1 MTRTREAARQRG
13 ALLLLLSLGIWV
25 GTGCA
30 SRALPPAE
38 PASAVAGQTLR
49 KTRALFLYPEHLDRR
64 LMVGAMEALEESF
77 DPVRFEP
84 NGNQGRLWV
93 GSASAQ
99 VPLRD
104 EMRVGE
110 FRDLLGQA
118 LAFVRTELGPEA
130 IAKVEKRGMN
140 LEIIALNGGLGA
152 LDRYSTIF
160 SGQRTDDFRIRFS
173 GKLHGIGARIGRRD
187 GNLTAVLVFPNS
199 PAQLGGLQDGDAILE
214 IDGKPTRPLDIEEAV
229 SLIRGPTGSE
239 VILGIRRAGEELE
252 VAITRGEVI
261 VPSVEARELEK
272 GVGYARIFQVSRSTP
287 QEFFEKVSELG
298 ELDGLVLD
306 LRGNSGG
313 SMLAAAAVADFFVGE
328 GTIVRVVGRNG
339 APSDGVRNSAVANKD
354 VAFRFPVAI
363 LVDGGTASAAE
374 ILSGALEPLS
384 RVTLI
389 GQTTFGKGLVQRVV
403 PIPQKNLLKLTV
415 AEYWLSEDRAINKKG
430 IQPQIEL
437 FPVSVERPGRLANV
451 PEGAIPY
458 LRATDED
465 DTFPIDV
472 ATAVVQRGRK
482 TARREM
488 RESALARITESL
500 DGRGIRW
507 EEPNLPPNLPQALG
521 IEPVALQLVA
531 GEPAAVR
538 IRVTNPNDFDVPNAW
553 LALASPIPFLGGKV
567 VPLGTLGPGEARV
580 GEIRVTT
587 PPGVSIAELPL
598 IVNVA
603 SGSRPLESQRLVVN
617 ASSEI
622 PNLEIDVVR
631 ADEETLKLEVHNRGA
646 LPSGQLRI
654 LVPSASRSFENLEPG
669 ESLEAELPLAGDV
682 DSVIVAVIGSGVQRG
697 IEIPVPAQ
705 AGERISVLPPG
716 LLLQKQRGFRGSQV
730 RVAASAS
737 EGLRQGWIKIDG
749 EKKSYVSWEG
759 TDIGELQAS
768 LDEGSGRVQAMIE
781 TTSGV
786 SVVDSRFLADE

>member
-1 MTRTREAARQRG
+1 
-13 ALLLLLSLGIWV
+13 
-25 GTGCA
+25 
-30 SRALPPAE
+30 
-38 PASAVAGQTLR
+38 
-49 KTRALFLYPEHLDRR
+49 
-64 LMVGAMEALEESF
+64 
-77 DPVRFEP
+77 
-84 NGNQGRLWV
+84 
-93 GSASAQ
+93 
-99 VPLRD
+99 
-104 EMRVGE
+104 MRPGE

-118 LAFVRTELGPEA
+118 LAFVRSELGPEA
-130 IAKVEKRGMN
+130 LAEVENRGTN
-140 LEIIALNGGLGA
+140 LEIIALNGGLAA

-160 SGQRTDDFRIRFS
+160 SGQGTDDFRIRFS

-187 GNLTAVLVFPNS
+187 GNLTAVLVFPDS
-199 PAQLGGLQDGDAILE
+199 PAQLGGLQDGDAIME
-214 IDGKPTRPLDIEEAV
+214 IDDKPTRPLDVEEAV
-229 SLIRGPTGSE
+229 ALIRGPSGSE
-239 VILGIRRAGEELE
+239 VVLGVRRAGEEFD

-261 VPSVEARELEK
+261 VPSVEARSLGE

-287 QEFFEKVSELG
+287 QEFFEKVTALG

-339 APSDGVRNSAVANKD
+339 APSDGVRDSAMANED

-403 PIPQKNLLKLTV
+403 PIPEKNLLKLTV

-437 FPVSVERPGRLANV
+437 YPVSVERPGGLANV

-458 LRATDED
+458 LRPTDED

-472 ATAVVQRGRK
+472 ASAVVQRGRA
-482 TARREM
+482 TGEREM
-488 RESALARITESL
+488 REQALARIRESL
-500 DGRGIRW
+500 DGLGIRW
-507 EEPNLPPNLPQALG
+507 EDPELPAYLPHALG
-521 IEPVALQLVA
+521 IEPVELQLVA
-531 GEPAAVR
+531 GEPAGVR
-538 IRVTNPNDFDVPNAW
+538 IRVTNPNPFAVPNAW
-553 LALASPIPFLGGKV
+553 LALASPLPFLGGKV

-587 PPGVSIAELPL
+587 PDGVSLSELPL

-617 ASSEI
+617 ARSEI
-622 PNLEIDVVR
+622 PNLEIEVLR
-631 ADEETLKLEVHNRGA
+631 ADAETLELEVRNRGA
-646 LPSGQLRI
+646 HPAGQLRI
-654 LVPSASRSFENLEPG
+654 LVPSASRSFENLAPG
-669 ESLEAELPLAGDV
+669 ESLRAELPLAGEV
-682 DSVIVAVIGSGVQRG
+682 DRVVVAVIGSGVQRG
-697 IEIPVPAQ
+697 IEIPVPAL
-705 AGERISVLPPG
+705 AGERITVSPPG
-716 LLLQKQRGFRGSQV
+716 LLLQKQRGFRGSHV

-749 EKKSYVSWEG
+749 EKKSYVSWHG
-759 TDIGELQAS
+759 TGIGELTAS
-768 LDEGSGRVQAMIE
+768 LHEGSGSVQAMVE

-786 SVVDSRFLADE
+786 SVVDSRFLAEE